1 MIKFEVR
8 EKCMKINYFLQIIE
22 FIHQLAVLIWIHS
35 SNIHVFTTLS
45 RLKTINAKQ
54 NKVAAATACKQ
65 MYKQNGAE
73 KRMWSKVEFSHKYL
87 LTWAFFWKK
96 KLFIWLPQLDELNG
110 RTFFT
115 FNFVLRPLHWP
126 RQQIS
131 ADLRFDECEFY
142 TSVCRSFYI
151 CRKIK
156 MPRIDLNGEQKF
168 NDKFAKSNFSR
179 GID

>member
-1 MIKFEVR
+1 MQANVQAKWSRKKNVVQGWILTQ
-8 EKCMKINYFLQIIE
+8 IPTDLSIFL
-22 FIHQLAVLIWIHS
+22 
-35 SNIHVFTTLS
+35 
-45 RLKTINAKQ
+45 K
-54 NKVAAATACKQ
+54 
-65 MYKQNGAE
+65 
-73 KRMWSKVEFSHKYL
+73 
-87 LTWAFFWKK
+87 KK
-96 KLFIWLPQLDELNG
+96 KLFIWLPQLDELNGRTG

-168 NDKFAKSNFSR
+168 NGKFAKSNFSR